1 MLSFSGVDLSEEN
14 IEVSGTDNVIS
25 GQEAFGLKGKLKVQ
39 GDRNR
44 VIIGQNTDLTGVQ
57 LTITGDNCE
66 VIVGSK
72 CKFRGQWQVKHQG
85 SKILIADRAT
95 GTGVKMIALEG
106 KTISIGH
113 DAMLSF
119 NIEIR
124 TSDAHALL
132 DLQTRKRINPAAD
145 VLIGSHVWVG
155 ARTTVAKG
163 SVLPDDVVVGQGS
176 LVNKPFSESHCV
188 IAGVP
193 AKLLRRG
200 ITWDRQLATGTE
212 EDAC

>member
-1 MLSFSGVDLSEEN
+1 MAEKNIQVTGNEN
-14 IEVSGTDNVIS
+14 SIQGED
-25 GQEAFGLKGKLKVQ
+25 AFGEKGILKIR
-39 GDRNR
+39 GDRNKV
-44 VIIGQNTDLTGVQ
+44 VIGPKTDLSGVQ
-57 LTITGDNCE
+57 LTITGNDCE

-85 SKILIADRAT
+85 SKILIADKAT

-132 DLQTRKRINPAAD
+132 DLETRKRINPAAD
-145 VLIGSHVWVG
+145 VSIGSHVWVG
-155 ARTTVAKG
+155 ARSTVAKG
-163 SVLPDDVVVGQGS
+163 SIIPDDVVVGQGS
-176 LVNKPFSESHCV
+176 LVNKSFSESHCV
-188 IAGVP
+188 IAGTP
-193 AKLLRRG
+193 AKVLRRG
-200 ITWDRQLATGTE
+200 ITWDRQLATGM
-212 EDAC
+212 EDDAD